1 MSFRWSF
8 VPDQEVGPAPK
19 PYKPLKAK
27 KPSWYA
33 PEHAKVA
40 SSMKRDF
47 PRNDK
52 GEAIGT
58 TRELVVDKRPTIMIP
73 PRPTKLGWK

>member
-47 PRNDK
+47 PRNEK

-58 TRELVVDKRPTIMIP
+58 TRELVIDKRPQVMIP